1 MCLNSVWILSEVDI
15 ENTRL
20 RPVTL
25 SDVYIVNFQHD
36 FGYWMVALFLN
47 TLLWAVFLY
56 VWPSNSGGGGEIVEF
71 LVGVKV
77 CKKLIHQCFSLC
89 FCRCDTVIS
98 LLHLKP
104 AIARAHTP
112 VHAPLLMRV
121 KIVRATSAYHTYC
134 LGHWNED
141 NESKNKN
148 ISFNTWLLFFNFC

>member
-56 VWPSNSGGGGEIVEF
+56 VWPSNSGGREILEF

-77 CKKLIHQCFSLC
+77 CKKLIHQFFSLC
-89 FCRCDTVIS
+89 FCRCDTQVLGHQS
-98 LLHLKP
+98 SPFEACDRTRAH
-104 AIARAHTP
+104 ASARATFDACKNSTRHFCLS
-112 VHAPLLMRV
+112 HLLSGTLER
-121 KIVRATSAYHTYC
+121 R
-134 LGHWNED
+134 
-141 NESKNKN
+141 
-148 ISFNTWLLFFNFC
+148 